1 MGIMNYFMSKCSIK
15 QLTEKRNILIKIDNR
30 FKDKYGDREKD
41 IEALGREIDR
51 KELGRRAA

>member
-1 MGIMNYFMSKCSIK
+1 MNYFMSKCSIK